1 MTAPIPRTLLIIGGK
16 SQKTVKKN
24 LVAEVCKR
32 GFDASSL
39 DPNCTS
45 VLVSF
50 DAAAVQLHHVVRN
63 FFGART
69 TGAGS
74 ISASVSVVVGTLGKE
89 TLCTEGSSV
98 SKKSQKLS
106 NVFPKIGDWSFGTAS
121 CAVVVVLIAL

>member
-1 MTAPIPRTLLIIGGK
+1 M
-16 SQKTVKKN
+16 
-24 LVAEVCKR
+24 VAEVCKR
-32 GFDASSL
+32 GFGASSL
-39 DPNCTS
+39 DPECTS

-69 TGAGS
+69 TGADS
-74 ISASVSVVVGTLGKE
+74 ISASVSVVVHF
-89 TLCTEGSSV
+89 CTERSSV

-106 NVFPKIGDWSFGTAS
+106 NVFPKIGDGSFGTAS